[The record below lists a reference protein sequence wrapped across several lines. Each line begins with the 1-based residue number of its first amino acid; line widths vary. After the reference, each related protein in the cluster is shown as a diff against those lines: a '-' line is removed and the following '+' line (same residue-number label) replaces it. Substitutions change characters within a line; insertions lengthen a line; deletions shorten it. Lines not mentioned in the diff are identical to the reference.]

1 MLSTIWLLLCIV
13 IGCVQLL
20 VATQLEWLVN
30 GDFVQGLWAICK
42 LPECHIRESLLSL
55 SVLVMYLLGAVLLL
69 LSAIVSLPIVW
80 SKKVVARFNDAKRLG
95 LVANVQFIAALSMG
109 IAVCLVPFDMFEVQ
123 CTLSMLLQ
131 SSKCR
136 VGWAYACACIVSLL
150 SVCCPVLA
158 RLISDQHKR
167 YTLLITEHFL

>member
-80 SKKVVARFNDAKRLG
+80 SKKVVARSNDAKRLG
-95 LVANVQFIAALSMG
+95 LVANVQFIAGERDEVTLMCFFKQRNL
-109 IAVCLVPFDMFEVQ
+109 IIFFTTLEEECLVEEE
-123 CTLSMLLQ
+123 
-131 SSKCR
+131 
-136 VGWAYACACIVSLL
+136 AILL
-150 SVCCPVLA
+150 SC
-158 RLISDQHKR
+158 
-167 YTLLITEHFL
+167 